1 MKRIDVESAIT
12 KYMSNNNFRIV
23 DILSK
28 DYSISS
34 YEQYIECFSLI
45 YNIYKNNIQEFS
57 KEGKKYKDNINLF
70 IQQAL
75 ENADEESIESY
86 INDNLSRELGFNTY
100 NRTVNLI
107 SIYPKSFLMQRE

>member
-45 YNIYKNNIQEFS
+45 YNIYPLSLVSIFTFKSNRFS
-57 KEGKKYKDNINLF
+57 
-70 IQQAL
+70 
-75 ENADEESIESY
+75 
-86 INDNLSRELGFNTY
+86 
-100 NRTVNLI
+100 
-107 SIYPKSFLMQRE
+107 SF

>member
-45 YNIYKNNIQEFS
+45 
-57 KEGKKYKDNINLF
+57 
-70 IQQAL
+70 
-75 ENADEESIESY
+75 
-86 INDNLSRELGFNTY
+86 
-100 NRTVNLI
+100 
-107 SIYPKSFLMQRE
+107 